1 MTSEKNRRRLRL
13 SGVLLIVGLLLQVVT
28 LFWSHPTAF
37 VVFLLG
43 GGTFVAAGLAVY
55 VWVSVTY

>member
-13 SGVLLIVGLLLQVVT
+13 SGVLLILGLLLQMVT

-43 GGTFVAAGLAVY
+43 GGTLVAAGLAVY